1 MIRVDTEGCGVG
13 WVAVGGGQT
22 GSHCKGP
29 FRSSVLVVRFYF
41 LI

>member
-13 WVAVGGGQT
+13 RGAVGGGRM